1 VNHLGWVAVKKRES
15 ACAKGTEIA
24 FRINVDG
31 KARQPRTIGQ
41 GLRKWGLLYLES
53 FMTKIAEHTFSRLKV
68 STYSVVA
75 GLLIGLY
82 SSFYPPI
89 DFSLGFLFFA
99 WLAAAIVSTV
109 FLHEAIHAGVA
120 VLFGCKPI
128 FGLRLPLVFV
138 TFNERIPRGRF
149 IAIALAPL
157 IVLDAAFGILYSVEF
172 LKVFSY
178 FCLIIN
184 TLGSVG
190 DLWIAFKLVPHERG
204 TLIQDTKTGVEVW
217 KRAPEI
223 LGGT

>member
-1 VNHLGWVAVKKRES
+1 MFQGHGN
-15 ACAKGTEIA
+15 C

-31 KARQPRTIGQ
+31 KPRQPLTIGQ
-41 GLRKWGLLYLES
+41 GLKKWGWLYLES

-68 STYSVVA
+68 STYSVVV

-82 SSFYPPI
+82 NSLYPPI
-89 DFSLGFLFFA
+89 DFSLGPPFFV

-109 FLHEAIHAGVA
+109 FLHEATHASVA

-157 IVLDAAFGILYSVEF
+157 IVLDAAFGILFAVEF
-172 LKVFSY
+172 LKMFSY

-204 TLIQDTKTGVEVW
+204 ILIQDIRTGVEVW
-217 KRAPEI
+217 EGAPEI
-223 LGGT
+223 SGRV